1 MLSLADITV
10 LNMPA
15 HHAKS
20 IALTPELDRL
30 VDELVASGEYKS
42 ASEVMRDGLRALIER
57 RERNAAELDEIRMR
71 IAIGLKEADRGAFA
85 DGTGEEAIR
94 RAFEVGTTRPGA

>member
-1 MLSLADITV
+1 
-10 LNMPA
+10 MPA

-42 ASEVMRDGLRALIER
+42 ASEVMRDGLRALLER
-57 RERNAAELDEIRMR
+57 RERNAAELAEIRMR
-71 IAIGLKEADRGAFA
+71 IAIGLKEAGRGEFA
-85 DGTGEEAIR
+85 DGTGEEAIH
-94 RAFEVGTTRPGA
+94 RAFDIGTARPGA